1 MPEERDYRRIILHVY
16 NQQLPITISVDEEEM
31 YRNAAKLVSDK
42 VNFYANASKHS
53 KVNDQ
58 MMLYMVLVDIAM
70 MYQREHAK
78 SDDLKDM
85 GEILVRLTSE
95 IEDALKNEEK

>member
-1 MPEERDYRRIILHVY
+1 MSEEREKRRIILHVY
-16 NQQLPITISVDEEEM
+16 NQQLPITIYADEEEM

-58 MMLYMVLVDIAM
+58 MVLYMVLVDIAM
-70 MYQREHAK
+70 MYEREHAK
-78 SDDLKDM
+78 MDTQSI

-95 IEDALKNEEK
+95 IEDALKSDVK